1 MSAVDAYDGDGRRL
15 TYTLDGFVQ
24 NNLCFR
30 ELLVDLG
37 NAIRITGLLVLSDVI
52 FKGRE
57 RDGSGR
63 IFCARVTG
71 AEFLDNLADEPISN
85 SGGVRLIGDS
95 DTGNTTL
102 VGVNVEDKF

>member
-1 MSAVDAYDGDGRRL
+1 MAAYDGDGRRL

-52 FKGRE
+52 FERRE

-63 IFCARVTG
+63 SFSPGNIV
-71 AEFLDNLADEPISN
+71 AEFVDDLADEPISN
-85 SGGVRLIGDS
+85 SGGVCLVGDS
-95 DTGNTTL
+95 DTDDIIF
-102 VGVNVEDKF
+102 VVNVEDKL